1 MALQSFFFK
10 KCWRTIR
17 ADVSIAINSFFNN
30 RCRDLNLLNKAN
42 IVLLPKKD
50 GADDISDFRPI
61 SLIHM
66 FAKII
71 TKLLALRLAPLM
83 DALISPCQSAFIKK

>member
-1 MALQSFFFK
+1 
-10 KCWRTIR
+10 
-17 ADVSIAINSFFNN
+17 
-30 RCRDLNLLNKAN
+30 LNLLNKAN